1 MLNVGSD
8 VGLTMSKITDKQAR
22 AIKPGDKPK
31 QTGVTGLTLRPA
43 ETKGR
48 GRWVLRYV
56 SPVTG
61 KRRDMGL
68 GAYPDIPVAEAL
80 KRASTAREMIASGN
94 DPILARQAQAAIPT
108 FEQSA
113 RSRYAQLKPG
123 YRNIKHCH
131 DWISS
136 LERHAFPKIGAIKV
150 GAMTPQHFAGMLR
163 PIWLEI
169 PETAR
174 RIKQRCHSVMASCF
188 AQGHTQGNPVDVVSM
203 LLPKQG
209 PTQNHQPAIPW
220 LEVPAFVAEHL
231 SRDPVLGARAALLFL
246 ILTAARSGEV
256 RGARW
261 REIDLQAKLWTVPAN
276 RMKAHKAHRVA
287 LSGAAVD
294 LLREQWPEGEPPA
307 DALVFPSLRSKV
319 LSDMALTL
327 LLRKSHAPSDT
338 QGRVATAHG
347 FRSSFRNWAADHG
360 YQSDIAERALAH
372 LIGNKVQ
379 AAYERTDRLEA
390 RITMMEQWADHVT
403 GKTGAKVVPIRANIG
418 TQP

>member
-1 MLNVGSD
+1 MA
-8 VGLTMSKITDKQAR
+8 KITNKQAK
-22 AIKPGDKPK
+22 AIKPGDKDK
-31 QTGVTGLTLRPA
+31 ATGIPGLALKPT

-48 GRWVLRYV
+48 GKWNLRFV

-68 GAYPDIPVAEAL
+68 GTYPEVPVAEAL
-80 KRASTAREMIASGN
+80 KRGREVREMIAAGA
-94 DPILARQAQAAIPT
+94 DPILKRQKQATIPT
-108 FEQSA
+108 FERAA
-113 RSRYAQLKPG
+113 RSRYEQLKPG
-123 YRNIKHCH
+123 FRNAKHRQ
-131 DWISS
+131 DWIRS
-136 LERHAFPKIGAIKV
+136 LEMYAFPSIGAIKV
-150 GAMTPQHFAGMLR
+150 GAMTPQHFANMLR

-220 LEVPAFVAEHL
+220 PEVPAFVAKHL
-231 SRDPVLGARAALLFL
+231 TRDPVLGARAALLFL

-261 REIDLQAKLWTVPAN
+261 REIDLQAKLWTVPAE

-307 DALVFPSLRSKV
+307 DALVFPSLRGKM
-319 LSDMALTL
+319 LSDMALTS
-327 LLRKSHAPSDT
+327 LLRKSNTPSDT
-338 QGRVATAHG
+338 QGRIATAHG

-372 LIGNKVQ
+372 VIGNKVQ
-379 AAYERTDRLEA
+379 AAYERTDRLDA
-390 RITMMEQWADHVT
+390 RVAMMEQWADHVT
-403 GKTGAKVVPIRANIG
+403 GSTGTKVVPIRANIG
-418 TQP
+418 TKT